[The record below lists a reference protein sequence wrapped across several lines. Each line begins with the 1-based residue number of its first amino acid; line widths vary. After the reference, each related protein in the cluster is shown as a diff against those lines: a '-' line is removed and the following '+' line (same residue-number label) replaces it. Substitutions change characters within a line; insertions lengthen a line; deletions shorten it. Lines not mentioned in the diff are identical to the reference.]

1 MYLDKSY
8 ILAEIKDCLADEII
22 SWCYDNI
29 DNSYL
34 YEEEPYY
41 GIVHDVHVTL
51 LSDISDKNTKNI
63 QKTIEEESPFTCC
76 LGQLKLFLTN
86 SKFDVLYIPIINQE
100 ICNINKNLSNY
111 IQYNKFYAEYVPHVT
126 LCYLKKGFGESF
138 LGNRYFCDKS
148 FDVDELIYSGPDTK
162 MIFRLGKKL

>member
-41 GIVHDVHVTL
+41 GIVHDVL
-51 LSDISDKNTKNI
+51 QGEDIKMR
-63 QKTIEEESPFTCC
+63 
-76 LGQLKLFLTN
+76 
-86 SKFDVLYIPIINQE
+86 
-100 ICNINKNLSNY
+100 
-111 IQYNKFYAEYVPHVT
+111 QYT
-126 LCYLKKGFGESF
+126 Q
-138 LGNRYFCDKS
+138 
-148 FDVDELIYSGPDTK
+148 
-162 MIFRLGKKL
+162 